1 MGMVDAPTV
10 ILVTALATA
19 GGLIGWLVQ
28 LSIAT
33 LFFLGILIGAYGGVL
48 VAVGVG
54 LWDTPEARAQVRTR
68 SSGQSIRQ
76 TRSQLAIDYY
86 LTSKVVDVTRVCWL
100 LGLMIVLIALHVLT
114 CTHRASCA

>member
-54 LWDTPEARAQVRTR
+54 LWDTPEARAQVRT
-68 SSGQSIRQ
+68 SKEHQADTQSASYR
-76 TRSQLAIDYY
+76 
-86 LTSKVVDVTRVCWL
+86 L
-100 LGLMIVLIALHVLT
+100 LPY
-114 CTHRASCA
+114 

>member
-1 MGMVDAPTV
+1 MCAALLRSFLTVHMMGMVDAPTV

-68 SSGQSIRQ
+68 SSKEHQADTQSASYR
-76 TRSQLAIDYY
+76 
-86 LTSKVVDVTRVCWL
+86 L
-100 LGLMIVLIALHVLT
+100 LPY
-114 CTHRASCA
+114 